1 MCLPPKLARNHK
13 CIEIERL
20 PPGDFVAR
28 LMKLSMMPT
37 AEWNGE
43 FIADFDAQSAQLR
56 ETQMV
61 WVAGVPSANKTWL

>member
-1 MCLPPKLARNHK
+1 MLPSDVFAPKLARNHQ

-43 FIADFDAQSAQLR
+43 FIADFGAQSA
-56 ETQMV
+56 
-61 WVAGVPSANKTWL
+61 